1 MYPDTLMTAAVAE
14 MKWWVTLEERLVKRL
29 CRLTTV
35 LALWMGCFYLGSVT
49 GAICTSQVSQIVQH
63 EVGTR
68 DIASGHPLR
77 LGAHYRLQEQ

>member
-1 MYPDTLMTAAVAE
+1 MTAAVAE

-35 LALWMGCFYLGSVT
+35 LALWRGDFHLGIAT
-49 GAICTSQVSQIVQH
+49 GSMCTVASQPDLQH

-77 LGAHYRLQEQ
+77 LRAHYRLQER